1 MLDRRL
7 FRHIDWMLIL
17 FTCLLLGISLIL
29 LSSAS
34 FQSNENYYNKQIFW
48 IAAGSVLFII
58 GLIFP
63 YRWMIDLAVFLYVF
77 SLLGLITVLLFGSR
91 ISGSKSWIRWGS
103 ISVQPSEF
111 AKISVLLMLAAYFG
125 KKEKKELTFF
135 HFVIGASI
143 TILPV
148 FFILLQPDLGTAL
161 TFFALFLFI
170 IYGAGY
176 SHKFMLALIIP
187 GIAML
192 PVAYLFLKPYQQARL
207 ISFLNPESDPLGSGY
222 QVIQSKIAIGSGGLT
237 GTGFLQG
244 SQTHLN
250 FIPAKHTDFILS
262 ILGEEWGFLGI
273 LIMLL
278 IYCLFILKALHNAKE
293 AKDKF
298 GSLLILGALSL
309 IIFQAIINIGMVVG
323 SMPITGL
330 PLPLISYGGSSLFIS
345 MFSVALILNV
355 TMRRFYYL

>member
-7 FRHIDWMLIL
+7 FRHIDWTLIFLTCMMLCIS
-17 FTCLLLGISLIL
+17 LLLI
-29 LSSAS
+29 SSAS

-48 IAAGSVLFII
+48 IAGGAILFFI

-63 YRWMIDLAVFLYVF
+63 YRWMIEHSSILYLF
-77 SLLGLITVLLFGSR
+77 SLIGLTTVLLIGSR
-91 ISGSKSWIRWGS
+91 ISGSKSWIKFGGFS
-103 ISVQPSEF
+103 LQPSEF
-111 AKISVLLMLAAYFG
+111 AKIAVLLVLAAYFG
-125 KKEKKELTFF
+125 KREKKDLTFLNF
-135 HFVIGASI
+135 LIGASI
-143 TILPV
+143 TLVPV
-148 FFILLQPDLGTAL
+148 FLILLQPDLGTAL
-161 TFFALFLFI
+161 TFGALFLFI

-176 SHKFMLALIIP
+176 SFKFIFTFIVTAISV
-187 GIAML
+187 L
-192 PVAYLFLKPYQQARL
+192 PVGYLFLKPYQQARL
-207 ISFLNPESDPLGSGY
+207 IAFLNPESDSLGTGY

-237 GTGFLQG
+237 GKGFLQG

-262 ILGEEWGFLGI
+262 ILGEEWGFIGI
-273 LIMLL
+273 LILLL
-278 IYCLFILKALHNAKE
+278 IYCFFILKALHNAKE

-330 PLPLISYGGSSLFIS
+330 PLPLVSYGGSSLFIS
-345 MFSVALILNV
+345 LFSVALILNV